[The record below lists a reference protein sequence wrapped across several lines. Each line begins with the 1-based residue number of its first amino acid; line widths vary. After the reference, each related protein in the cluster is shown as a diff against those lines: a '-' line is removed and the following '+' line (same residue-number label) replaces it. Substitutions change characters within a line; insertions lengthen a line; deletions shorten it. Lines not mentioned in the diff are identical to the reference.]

1 MNRKVILS
9 LLGVAAVVAL
19 LFYMSISSNAYECKV
34 TVQYGGATLHRVGGG
49 LSEKEAIRAAVES
62 ACGTLG
68 LAMDEQIRC
77 QNTPPVEAQCKG
89 PSSGY

>member
-9 LLGVAAVVAL
+9 LLAVAAAVAL
-19 LFYMSISSNAYECKV
+19 LFYLSMSGNAYECKV
-34 TVQYGGATLHRVGGG
+34 TVQFAGTTLHRVGGG
-49 LSEKEAIRAAVES
+49 TSEKEAIRAAVES

-68 LAMDEQIRC
+68 LAMNEQIRC
-77 QNTPPVEAQCKG
+77 QNTPPVEAQCEG

>member
-9 LLGVAAVVAL
+9 ILGVAAVVAL
-19 LFYMSISSNAYECKV
+19 FYYLSISGNAYECKV
-34 TVQYGGATLHRVGGG
+34 TVKFAGATLHRTGGG
-49 LSEKEAIRAAVES
+49 TSEKEAIRAAVES

>member
-9 LLGVAAVVAL
+9 LLGISAVVVL
-19 LFYMSISSNAYECKV
+19 LFYLSLSGNAYECKV
-34 TVQYGGATLHRVGGG
+34 TVQYGATTLHRTGGG
-49 LSEKEAIRAAVES
+49 ASEKEAIRAAVES

-68 LAMDEQIRC
+68 LAMAEQIRC
-77 QNTPPVEAQCKG
+77 QNPPPVDAQCTG

>member
-9 LLGVAAVVAL
+9 LLGVAAAVAL
-19 LFYMSISSNAYECKV
+19 LYYMSMSGSAYECKV
-34 TVQYGGATLHRVGGG
+34 TVQYAGTTLHRVGAGT
-49 LSEKEAIRAAVES
+49 SEKEAIRAAVES

-77 QNTPPVEAQCKG
+77 QNTPPVEAQCQG

>member
-9 LLGVAAVVAL
+9 ILGVAAVVAL
-19 LFYMSISSNAYECKV
+19 LFYLSISGNAYECKV
-34 TVQYGGATLHRVGGG
+34 TVQFAGTTLHRTGGG
-49 LSEKEAIRAAVES
+49 TTEKAAIRAAVES

-77 QNTPPVEAQCKG
+77 QNTPPVAQECQG